1 MSIGNYSNGSTTVGT
16 TPTLICTVD
25 PESSGVILQN
35 TGSAAIYVGG
45 PNVTTSG
52 TYTGISLTNTSSPV
66 VFFPSIGG
74 VQHGIYG
81 VVATGTQT
89 ISWAY
94 CQAP

>member
-1 MSIGNYSNGSTTVGT
+1 MAIGNYSNGTTTVGT
-16 TPTLICTVD
+16 TATLICTVD
-25 PESSGVILQN
+25 PTAGGVLLQN

-52 TYTGISLTNTSSPV
+52 AYTGISLTNTSSPIV
-66 VFFPSIGG
+66 LFPSTGG

-81 VVATGTQT
+81 VVASSTQT

-94 CQAP
+94 VQAP

>member
-1 MSIGNYSNGSTTVGT
+1 MSIGNYSNGSTTVAS

-25 PESSGVILQN
+25 PDSAGVLLQN
-35 TGSAAIYVGG
+35 TGSAAIFVGG

-52 TYTGISLTNTSSPV
+52 AYTGISLTNTNSPV
-66 VFFPSIGG
+66 TFFPSTGG

-89 ISWAY
+89 ISWLY
-94 CQAP
+94 VQAP

>member
-1 MSIGNYSNGSTTVGT
+1 MSIGNYSNGSTTVAS

-25 PESSGVILQN
+25 PEAGGVLLQN

-52 TYTGISLTNTSSPV
+52 AYTGIALTNTGSPI
-66 VFFPSIGG
+66 VFFPSTSGT
-74 VQHGIYG
+74 QHGIYG
-81 VVATGTQT
+81 IVASSTQT

-94 CQAP
+94 PQTA

>member
-1 MSIGNYSNGSTTVGT
+1 MSIGNYSNGSTTVAS

-25 PESSGVILQN
+25 PEAGGVLLQN

-52 TYTGISLTNTSSPV
+52 AYTGISLTTTSSPIV
-66 VFFPSIGG
+66 LFPSTGG

-81 VVATGTQT
+81 IVATGTQT
-89 ISWAY
+89 ITWAY
-94 CQAP
+94 VQAP